1 MPTTATWVYQG
12 RVITSIKDM
21 PEGTYGF
28 IYEVKYKPT
37 DIRYIGKKVLYF
49 ERNKR
54 LGKKA
59 LAELREERS
68 KQGLR
73 GRVPI
78 KQKVITESDWKD
90 YFGSQK
96 EILTL
101 SKEDN
106 AGENWEKHIL
116 QFVPNKKLLICFVGI
131 PGSGKTYLAK
141 IIEKKFKGIRINSDN
156 LRKVINKNITKNL
169 LYFYF

>member
-1 MPTTATWVYQG
+1 MPTTATWSYQG
-12 RVITSIKDM
+12 RVITSIGDM

-28 IYEVKYKPT
+28 IYEVIYKPT

-59 LAELREERS
+59 LEALKEERAE
-68 KQGLR
+68 KGLR
-73 GRVPI
+73 GRVPL
-78 KQKVITESDWKD
+78 KQKVVTESDWIS

-96 EILTL
+96 EILAL

-106 AGENWEKHIL
+106 TGKNWEKRIL
-116 QFVPNKKLLICFVGI
+116 QFVSSKKLLTYYETKYLFKNGI
-131 PGSGKTYLAK
+131 LEDKYSTHINDNILGK
-141 IIEKKFKGIRINSDN
+141 FF
-156 LRKVINKNITKNL
+156 RKD
-169 LYFYF
+169 FD

>member
-1 MPTTATWVYQG
+1 MKHMPTTATWVYQG

-28 IYEVKYKPT
+28 IYEVIYKPT
-37 DIRYIGKKVLYF
+37 DVRYIGKKVLYF

-59 LAELREERS
+59 LAALREERS

-96 EILTL
+96 EIVTL

-106 AGENWEKHIL
+106 AGENWEKRIL
-116 QFVPNKKLLICFVGI
+116 EFVPNKKLLTYYETKHLFKNDVLENQYSSHINDNI
-131 PGSGKTYLAK
+131 LGK
-141 IIEKKFKGIRINSDN
+141 FF
-156 LRKVINKNITKNL
+156 RKD
-169 LYFYF
+169 FD